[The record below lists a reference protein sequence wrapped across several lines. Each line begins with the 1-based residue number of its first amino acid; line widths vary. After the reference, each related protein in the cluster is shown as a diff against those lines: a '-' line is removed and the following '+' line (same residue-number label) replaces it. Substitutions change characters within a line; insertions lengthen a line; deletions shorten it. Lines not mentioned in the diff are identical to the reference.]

1 MQNDLIDSV
10 TKILMKT
17 IYDEIN
23 SAVLRKLYCLFFFTL
38 HIPADSLNIY
48 FILLFSFSKCPL
60 LLIKVDFDWNFALN
74 KYSYIIYQGTDI
86 LLEFF

>member
-23 SAVLRKLYCLFFFTL
+23 SAVLRKLYCLFFLTL
-38 HIPADSLNIY
+38 FQLT
-48 FILLFSFSKCPL
+48 
-60 LLIKVDFDWNFALN
+60 V
-74 KYSYIIYQGTDI
+74 
-86 LLEFF
+86 